1 MLKRQKTMK
10 RQITFLTIVFIFLFK
25 VSLGQQLQDSCEIHI
40 ATWFQP
46 ACRIDTCTNTI
57 WQVVYNDKC
66 ITKVL
71 YKIYTPTKTKVIYKS
86 NKIWSGKTGKPFP
99 LEFYKAD
106 YYLYEIIFYTNDKKT
121 IVKKGKVYLHVW

>member
-1 MLKRQKTMK
+1 MK

-40 ATWFQP
+40 ANWFQP
-46 ACRIDTCTNTI
+46 ACRVDTCTNTI
-57 WQVVYNDKC
+57 WQVDYNDKC

-71 YKIYTPTKTKVIYKS
+71 YKIYNPTKTKVIYKS

-99 LEFYKAD
+99 LEFYKAEH
-106 YYLYEIIFYTNDKKT
+106 YPYEIIFYTNDKKT